1 MTSQNLT
8 KVDKETVYLLENS
21 KMLTKY
27 FWVLIQVDKKFTFLI
42 VYTFRTLE
50 LLNKLHR
57 NKSKVSEI

>member
-27 FWVLIQVDKKFTFLI
+27 FWVLIQVDKKFTCLI